1 MKEVSRKVVLAGQF
15 GVGKT
20 SLVRRFVHHKF
31 SEKYLT
37 TIGVNIEKKTV
48 ELGDTKVNMIIWD
61 VSGEKSMYRINGS
74 YFLGSNGIIF
84 VFDLTQPESY
94 LNLEKS
100 LDALQE
106 RMPKNVPVILI
117 GNKRDLISD
126 EELEEIR
133 SKIDFEV
140 YAFTSAKTGEM
151 VEDSFLALS
160 KELV

>member
-37 TIGVNIEKKTV
+37 TIGVNIEKKSI
-48 ELGDTKVNMIIWD
+48 ELGDTRVNMIIWD
-61 VSGEKSMYRINGS
+61 VSGEKSMHRINGS

-100 LDALQE
+100 LDALKE
-106 RMPKNVPVILI
+106 RMHKDVPVILI
-117 GNKRDLISD
+117 GNKRDLITD

-151 VEDSFLALS
+151 VEDSFQALS